1 VTGRAGRLGLL
12 ALAVRNLTTRRLRT
26 GLTVLGVVLGVAAV
40 VAVTVNGATTTR
52 SLETLFANVSGR
64 ADLTVEPADRSR
76 GLRERD
82 LDRVRRTPGVATAV
96 GNTYLSVPIR
106 AKKPTSLTLVGVDPA
121 LDQAVRVYRLVG
133 GRFLAP
139 RERGDAVV
147 LATVAARRLG
157 VGVGDTL
164 TLDLGQDG
172 RDLTVVGLVADQGA
186 GHIDSGAV
194 GFVDLRLARELA
206 GTPGRLDQVD
216 VLLAPSA
223 RGTSATVE
231 AARVALAAAL
241 GPSYTV
247 SRPGASGA
255 SIAELLTALHTGLG
269 IFGAVAL
276 FVGALLIYNTFAMTV
291 AERTAELGLLRALGA
306 TRRQVLALV
315 LGEAAVLG
323 LVGTAAG
330 VALGIVLAVPLVRVT
345 GELVGVTLDTFTL
358 PPGGL
363 AAGVLVGL
371 ATTLGASALPA
382 WRASRV
388 APMAAMRPAAQPDDE
403 RLVRWAAR
411 ASLGALA
418 LAGLAWLVPSVPR
431 PAFFVLAFLAV
442 TLLVPALLTR
452 LEAPARRLVATV
464 YGGEGDLGARNLARA
479 RGRTSL
485 TVSVLV
491 VGLVLTVSIGALG
504 TTFGSAL
511 RTWVARAVGGDLVI
525 ESDQALPRRIDAA
538 VAAVPGV
545 AAVTPTRLTR
555 LKLVRVQP
563 AGGPAH
569 TVDEDITFQA
579 VDPATYPRVAGF
591 QFSTTDRPE
600 ATMLADLARGGAV
613 FVASVLAEQYG
624 LKPGDTVVLRTA
636 SGEVPFRVAGV
647 IVHFERVG
655 RTLVGSWTDLTRV
668 LRRSQPGALLV
679 KLAPGAD
686 PATVE
691 AAIQRGP
698 GRGTPLTIT
707 RGDSFRQTI
716 TADLDRIL
724 LLFRAV
730 LAIALTVAGLGV
742 VNTMAMN
749 VLERLREIGTLR
761 AVGMT
766 RRQVARM
773 ILAEAGAMAV
783 VGAAVGLVAG
793 VPLSWALVR
802 QMTAAS
808 GFRFAYVFPALAF
821 AAGLLIVLVLSQ
833 LAAAWPAA
841 RAARVDILKAI
852 QYE

>member
-1 VTGRAGRLGLL
+1 MTATAPRRAWAAL
-12 ALAVRNLTTRRLRT
+12 ALRNLAARRLRT

-64 ADLTVEPADRSR
+64 ADLTVEPADRAR
-76 GLRERD
+76 GLHARD
-82 LDRVRRTPGVATAV
+82 LDRVRRTAGVATAV
-96 GNTYLSVPIR
+96 GNLYLGAQAR
-106 AKKPTSLTLVGVDPA
+106 ADEPVALTLVGVDPA
-121 LDQAVRVYRLVG
+121 LDSAVRVYRVVAG
-133 GRFLAP
+133 GFRRA
-139 RERGDAVV
+139 RERGGAVV
-147 LATVAARRLG
+147 LGEVLARQLG
-157 VGVGDTL
+157 LGVGDTL
-164 TLDLGQDG
+164 TLDIGEAG

-186 GHIDSGAV
+186 GHIGRGNV
-194 GFVDLRLARELA
+194 GFVDLPLARELA
-206 GTPGRLDQVD
+206 GAPGRLDQVD
-216 VLLAPSA
+216 VVLTAEA
-223 RGTSATVE
+223 RRSPAATE
-231 AARVALAAAL
+231 AARSALAAAL
-241 GPSYTV
+241 GPRYTV
-247 SRPGASGA
+247 SRPGATGA
-255 SIAELLTALHTGLG
+255 SIAGLLTALHTGLG

-306 TRRQVLALV
+306 TRRQVLSLV
-315 LGEAAVLG
+315 LTEASV
-323 LVGTAAG
+323 VGVAGTLAG
-330 VALGIVLAVPLVRVT
+330 VALGVALAVPLVRVT
-345 GELVGVTLDTFTL
+345 GELVGVTLDSFTL

-363 AAGVLVGL
+363 AAGAIVGL
-371 ATTLGASALPA
+371 ATTLAASALPA

-388 APMAAMRPAAQPDDE
+388 APMAAMRPAAGATDAP
-403 RLVRWAAR
+403 LTRWGGR
-411 ASLGALA
+411 ASLAALA
-418 LAGLAWLVPSVPR
+418 VALLAWFLPGAPR
-431 PAFFVLAFLAV
+431 ALFFVAAFLAV
-442 TLLVPALLTR
+442 TLLVPTLLTH
-452 LEAPARRLVATV
+452 LEAPARRVVRAA
-464 YGGEGDLGARNLARA
+464 YGGEGDLGARNLSRA

-491 VGLVLTVSIGALG
+491 VGLVLTVGIGALG
-504 TTFGSAL
+504 STFGAAL
-511 RTWVARAVGGDLVI
+511 GGWVARAAGGDLVV

-545 AAVTPTRLTR
+545 AAVTPTRLTS
-555 LKLVRVQP
+555 LKMVRVQP
-563 AGGPAH
+563 ADGPARD
-569 TVDEDITFQA
+569 VDEDITFQG
-579 VDPATYPRVAGF
+579 VDPVTYPQVAGF
-591 QFSTTDRPE
+591 QFATTDRPE
-600 ATMLADLARGGAV
+600 AAMLAELARGGAV

-655 RTLVGSWTDLTRV
+655 RTLVGSWSDLTRV
-668 LRRSQPGALLV
+668 LRRGRPSALLV

-691 AAIQRGP
+691 AAIERGP

-707 RGDSFRQTI
+707 RGDAFRRTI

-730 LAIALTVAGLGV
+730 LAIALVVAGLGV

-773 ILAEAGAMAV
+773 VLAEAGAMAV
-783 VGAAVGLVAG
+783 VGAAVGVVAG
-793 VPLSWALVR
+793 LPLSWALVR

-808 GFRFAYVFPALAF
+808 GFDFAYVFPALAF
-821 AAGLLIVLVLSQ
+821 VGGLVIVLALSQ

-841 RAARVDILKAI
+841 RAARVDILRAI
-852 QYE
+852 RYE